1 MVVPIQFLAKFKMSK
16 SLETGGSGMTTM
28 SEQAALLKNVE
39 SVLLDMDG
47 VLYVGNQGL
56 PGVQEFLDY
65 MDRTGRRWLCVT
77 NNSSRTSADFSEKLA
92 AMGVTVAAE
101 HILGSAEATANWLAQ
116 QVPAGTKVL
125 VMGEQ
130 SIRDQLLGKGFDL
143 VTDPFTAEVVVATIF
158 FGLNYSILT
167 DLTLAIR
174 NGARFVATNPDPTL
188 PTERGQVPGTGSLV
202 ALLTAATGQE
212 PEFVGKPYPGMY
224 QQAMQRVG
232 TEPATTL
239 MVGDR
244 YETDIAGALDLG
256 MVTAGV
262 TTGVTSADEFANMER
277 PPHLVTSG
285 LPQLLEAFRVADGVS
300 VS

>member
-1 MVVPIQFLAKFKMSK
+1 MVPWI
-16 SLETGGSGMTTM
+16 EH
-28 SEQAALLKNVE
+28 AALLRGVRA
-39 SVLLDMDG
+39 VLLDMDG

-56 PGVQEFLDY
+56 PGVQELLDY
-65 MDRTGRRWLCVT
+65 LDASGRRWLCVT

-92 AMGVTVAAE
+92 GMGVRVPPE

-116 QVPAGTKVL
+116 QVPMGTKVL
-125 VMGEQ
+125 MMGEQ
-130 SIRDQLLGKGFDL
+130 SLRDQLLSKGFEL
-143 VTDPFTAEVVVATIF
+143 VTDPFEAEVVVATIF

-174 NGARFVATNPDPTL
+174 NGARFIATNPDPSL

-202 ALLTAATGQE
+202 ALLSTASGRR

-232 TEPATTL
+232 TEPAETL

-244 YETDIAGALDLG
+244 YETDIIGALDLG
-256 MVTAGV
+256 MMTAGV
-262 TTGVTSADEFANMER
+262 LTGVTSHEEFALVDR
-277 PPHLVTSG
+277 PPHLVLPG
-285 LPQLLEAFRVADGVS
+285 LLQLLDAFRVADGKA
-300 VS
+300 